1 MLLTI
6 TTTHQPATDLGFL
19 LHKNPAR
26 PQSEDLGF
34 GQAHVFYPE
43 AGADRCTAALLLE
56 VDPIALA
63 RRGGNRSEDGPPLEP
78 YVNDR
83 PYAAS
88 SFLSVALTRMFRS
101 AMAGTSKER
110 PELVDMA
117 IPLEAT
123 LACLPCRGGESLLR
137 LLFEPLGYIVDVSG
151 HDLDTTFPDWGPS
164 VYFRVTLRG
173 TCRLRDLLA
182 HLYVLVP
189 VLDDNKHYF
198 VGDDEV
204 AKLLR
209 HGQGWLASHP
219 ACDLITRRYLK
230 HQRSLADEALAQLLR
245 DEEVD
250 PDEPGERYAREEAAL
265 ERPIRLDE
273 QRIGAVLAALKACS
287 AKSVVDLGCGEGK
300 LVRELLQ
307 EPAFQRIVGL
317 DVAHRALE
325 RAHNRLHLDS
335 MPERQRGRVTLL
347 HGSLFYRDRRIHG
360 FDAATLVEVIE
371 HFDPPRLRAFERVV
385 FEFARPGTIVV
396 TTPNAEYN
404 VHFADLATCKLRHKD
419 HRFEWKRAEF
429 EAWARR
435 VADQYRYQVRFM
447 GIGADD
453 PTTGAPTQMAVF
465 TRILIERPGEVAS

>member
-6 TTTHQPATDLGFL
+6 TTTHRPATDLGFL

-26 PQSEDLGF
+26 PQSDDFGF
-34 GQAHVFYPE
+34 GRVHVFYPE
-43 AGADRCTAALLLE
+43 ASEERCTAALLLE
-56 VDPIALA
+56 VDPIALSR
-63 RRGGNRSEDGPPLEP
+63 RRGDRHGEGQPLEP

-101 AMAGTSKER
+101 AIAGTSKER
-110 PELVDMA
+110 PELVDTA

-123 LACLPCRGGESLLR
+123 LACLPCRGGEALLR
-137 LLFEPLGYIVDVSG
+137 RLFEPLGYGVEMTGQS
-151 HDLDTTFPDWGPS
+151 LDTSFPEWGPS
-164 VYFRVTLRG
+164 DYFRVTLRA
-173 TCRLRDLLA
+173 TCRLRDLLT

-209 HGQGWLASHP
+209 HGDGWLGAHP
-219 ACDLITRRYLK
+219 ACELITKRYLK
-230 HQRSLADEALAQLLR
+230 HQRSLADAALGQLLR

-250 PDEPGERYAREEAAL
+250 PDEPAERHAREEDAL

-273 QRIGAVLAALKACS
+273 QRVGAVLAALKAS
-287 AKSVVDLGCGEGK
+287 GARSVVDLGCGEGK
-300 LVRELLQ
+300 LLRALLQ
-307 EPAFQRIVGL
+307 EPTFERVVGL
-317 DVAHRALE
+317 DVAHRVLE
-325 RAHNRLHLDS
+325 RARDRLHLDS
-335 MPERQRGRVTLL
+335 LPERQRERVALL

-360 FDAATLVEVIE
+360 FDAAALVEVIE
-371 HFDPPRLRAFERVV
+371 HLDTPRLRAFERVV
-385 FEFARPGTIVV
+385 FEFARPGTVVV

-404 VHFADLATCKLRHKD
+404 VHFAGLAGGKLRHKD
-419 HRFEWKRAEF
+419 HRFEWTRAEL

-435 VADQYRYQVRFM
+435 VADRYQYAVRFL
-447 GIGADD
+447 GIGSDD
-453 PTTGAPTQMAVF
+453 AATGAPTQMAVF
-465 TRILIERPGEVAS
+465 TKTTKPEEAAS

>member
-6 TTTHQPATDLGFL
+6 TTTQQPATDLGFL

-26 PQSEDLGF
+26 PQSDELGF
-34 GQAHVFYPE
+34 GRAHVFYPE
-43 AGADRCTAALLLE
+43 ASVERCTAALLLD
-56 VDPIALA
+56 VDPIALS
-63 RRGGNRSEDGPPLEP
+63 RRGGNRSGEGPPLEP

-88 SFLSVALTRMFRS
+88 SFLSVALTRMFRN
-101 AMAGTSKER
+101 AIAGTSKER
-110 PELVDMA
+110 PELVDTA

-123 LACLPCRGGESLLR
+123 VACLPCRGGEALLR
-137 LLFEPLGYIVDVSG
+137 RLFEPLGYRVDVTG
-151 HDLDTTFPDWGPS
+151 QPLEAGFPDWGPS
-164 VYFRVTLRG
+164 VYFRVTLRA
-173 TCRLRDLLA
+173 TCRLRDLLT

-209 HGQGWLASHP
+209 HGEGWLSAHP
-219 ACDLITRRYLK
+219 ECELITKRYLK

-245 DEEVD
+245 DEDVD
-250 PDEPGERYAREEAAL
+250 PDAPTERHAREEEAL

-273 QRIGAVLAALKACS
+273 QRIGAVLAALKAS
-287 AKSVVDLGCGEGK
+287 GATSVVDLGCGEGK
-300 LVRELLQ
+300 LVRALLQ
-307 EPAFQRIVGL
+307 EPVFRRIVGM
-317 DVAHRALE
+317 DVAHRVLE
-325 RAHNRLHLDS
+325 RAHDRLHLGA
-335 MPERQRGRVTLL
+335 MPERQRERVTLL

-360 FDAATLVEVIE
+360 FDAAALVEVIE
-371 HFDPPRLRAFERVV
+371 HLDPPRLRAFERVV
-385 FEFARPGTIVV
+385 FEFARPSTVVV

-404 VHFADLATCKLRHKD
+404 VHFAGLASGRLRHKD
-419 HRFEWKRAEF
+419 HRFEWTRPEL

-435 VADQYRYQVRFM
+435 VADLYQYAVRFM

-453 PTTGAPTQMAVF
+453 PATGAPTQMAIF
-465 TRILIERPGEVAS
+465 TKTQRAEEAAS

>member
-26 PQSEDLGF
+26 PQSDEFGF
-34 GQAHVFYPE
+34 GRVHVFYPE
-43 AGADRCTAALLLE
+43 ARAERCTAALLIE
-56 VDPIALA
+56 VDPIALSRGRGE
-63 RRGGNRSEDGPPLEP
+63 RRDEGAPLEP

-88 SFLSVALTRMFRS
+88 SFLSVALIRMFRN

-110 PELVDMA
+110 AELVETI

-123 LACLPCRGGESLLR
+123 IACLPCRGGEDLVR
-137 LLFEPLGYIVDVSG
+137 ALFKPLGYAVDATRG
-151 HDLDTTFPDWGPS
+151 ELDSAFPEWGMSP
-164 VYFRVTLRG
+164 YFQVTLRAS
-173 TCRLRDLLA
+173 CRLRDLLT
-182 HLYVLVP
+182 HLYVLIP

-209 HGQGWLASHP
+209 HGEGWLSAHP
-219 ACDLITRRYLK
+219 ACELIAKRYLR
-230 HQRSLADEALAQLLR
+230 HQRSLADAALGQLLR

-250 PDEPGERYAREEAAL
+250 PDEPAERHAREEEGL

-273 QRIGAVLAALKACS
+273 QRIGTVLSALKAS
-287 AKSVVDLGCGEGK
+287 GARSVVDLGCGEGK
-300 LVRELLQ
+300 LVRALLK
-307 EPAFQRIVGL
+307 EPAFERIVGL

-325 RAHNRLHLDS
+325 HARDRLGLDS
-335 MPERQRGRVTLL
+335 LPERQRARVSLL
-347 HGSLFYRDRRIHG
+347 HGSLFYRDKRIHG

-371 HFDPPRLRAFERVV
+371 HLDPPRLRAFERVV
-385 FEFARPGTIVV
+385 FEFARPGIVV
-396 TTPNAEYN
+396 LTTPNAEYN
-404 VHFADLATCKLRHKD
+404 VHFPALAGGKLRHKD
-419 HRFEWKRAEF
+419 HRFEWTRAEL
-429 EAWARR
+429 EAWARQ
-435 VADQYRYQVRFM
+435 VAERHQYDVRFM

-453 PTTGAPTQMAVF
+453 ATTGAPTQMAVF
-465 TRILIERPGEVAS
+465 TRIAAA